1 MNIKLIKLLVSVGI
15 GLCLVIAGEWL
26 YARYMR
32 EHLLT
37 SISSEKPQ
45 EYKADQLPDIEL
57 TRQPED
63 NYVDLVARPLFIK
76 GRRSVDEPVRETGQ
90 AATKTETF
98 DWQLTGVY
106 STKKT
111 VSALFSRAKSKVA
124 KDNHRKITVGEDLDG
139 WKLIEINK
147 DRALLKQGSKEK
159 ELLLRKPKLKVPL
172 PGANGATPATPVS
185 PVPNP
190 FQAPAKPASPA
201 PNPFQA
207 PATPPES
214 EPPPPQDS
222 NGDASESNQ

>member
-32 EHLLT
+32 ERLLT

-76 GRRSVDEPVRETGQ
+76 GRRPVDEPVRETGQ
-90 AATKTETF
+90 AAAKTETF

-159 ELLLRKPKLKVPL
+159 ELLLRKPKLKTPL
-172 PGANGATPATPVS
+172 PGANGT
-185 PVPNP
+185 VPP
-190 FQAPAKPASPA
+190 APASAPA
-201 PNPFQA
+201 PA
-207 PATPPES
+207 ATPES
-214 EPPPPQDS
+214 EPPPPPPQDN
-222 NGDASESNQ
+222 NGDASEGNQ

>member
-32 EHLLT
+32 ERLLT

-76 GRRSVDEPVRETGQ
+76 GRRPVDEPVRETGQ
-90 AATKTETF
+90 AAAKTETF

-159 ELLLRKPKLKVPL
+159 ELLLRKPKLKTPL
-172 PGANGATPATPVS
+172 PGANGT
-185 PVPNP
+185 VPP
-190 FQAPAKPASPA
+190 APAPA
-201 PNPFQA
+201 PA
-207 PATPPES
+207 PAATPES
-214 EPPPPQDS
+214 EPPPPPPQDN
-222 NGDASESNQ
+222 NGDASEGNQ